1 MVEHLEVGRKMQEP
15 HRSCKVAVVNG
26 SSDVID
32 LLETVLDAGQYD
44 LAFVDAS
51 DRAYSEI
58 KTMQPNLIVLC
69 VRIEDLDGFH
79 LLSMLKLDDETRQI
93 PGTDL
98 HDRIRGSGR
107 GGALHADGRRPVH
120 AAGRP
125 PNELR
130 VRTPR

>member
-1 MVEHLEVGRKMQEP
+1 MVEHLEVERKMQVP
-15 HRSCKVAVVNG
+15 HQSCRVAVVNG

-58 KTMQPNLIVLC
+58 KTMRPNLIVLC

-79 LLSMLKLDDETRQI
+79 LLSMLKIDDETRQI
-93 PGTDL
+93 PVLTYTTEYEGQDEEERFTRMADDL
-98 HDRIRGSGR
+98 FTPQV
-107 GGALHADGRRPVH
+107 ALRM
-120 AAGRP
+120 
-125 PNELR
+125 N
-130 VRTPR
+130 